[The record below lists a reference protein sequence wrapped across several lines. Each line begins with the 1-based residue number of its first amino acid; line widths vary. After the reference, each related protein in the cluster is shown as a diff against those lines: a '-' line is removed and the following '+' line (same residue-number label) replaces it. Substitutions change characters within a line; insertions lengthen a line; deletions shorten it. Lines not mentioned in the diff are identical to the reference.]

1 MKKLLSV
8 GALIFALALFAQE
21 RQDDPPPEGTYKSC
35 DNYARQDGP
44 QHRCACGKAMHTDCE
59 KHEPDVSMDRRCK
72 TYCSKQNCRCLSAC
86 TT

>member
-1 MKKLLSV
+1 MSRFWSAAV
-8 GALIFALALFAQE
+8 FVLAVAMFAQE

-44 QHRCACGKAMHTDCE
+44 QHRCACGKAMHDKCD
-59 KHEPDVSMDRRCK
+59 EPAPNVAMDRKCK